1 MMPWHPAATTL
12 FHAPWPP
19 QPPQQQWHTP
29 FPTQSLFPLS
39 HQSPM
44 PMMHYHHNMQ
54 APSSLYGSYHAPAV
68 MPWSPPT
75 SPWAPP
81 LTPSSLPPMRPPAAQ
96 PPPQE
101 RSPVVVASTKRP
113 SPQHMPADSSYTTVA
128 SLIPNRAS
136 PFSVVH
142 NREQAAAA
150 RNHVSALGSFAEF
163 ANRDNMPEFGTPE
176 PTQAPSS
183 PAVPAGSPSLLDSAA
198 PTWVTKI
205 NNYNRRLNN
214 PIVHNNRLAYLDA
227 VTNMY
232 HPVDGSDPF
241 HASPSEPKPLL

>member
-12 FHAPWPP
+12 FHPPWPP

-81 LTPSSLPPMRPPAAQ
+81 LTPSSLPPMRPPATQ
-96 PPPQE
+96 PPPRA
-101 RSPVVVASTKRP
+101 RSPVDVTSIRRP
-113 SPQHMPADSSYTTVA
+113 SPKPMPADPRYTTTVA
-128 SLIPNRAS
+128 SSNTGRPS
-136 PFSVVH
+136 PFLAVH
-142 NREQAAAA
+142 I
-150 RNHVSALGSFAEF
+150 NHVSDLDSFAEF
-163 ANRDNMPEFGTPE
+163 ANQGNIPRFGTPE
-176 PTQAPSS
+176 PINNNMPPP
-183 PAVPAGSPSLLDSAA
+183 PAVPAVSTSLLDSAA